1 MNGALTETDSGT
13 NPSGYVSQNKRV
25 VLAMSGGVDSCAA
38 GVLLHKAGYQ
48 VVGISMQVW
57 DYRSHGGNAKRATCC
72 APSDFDDA
80 RQVAD
85 TFGFPFYVFD
95 FEDSFREKVIDI
107 FVQTY
112 LEGETPNPCLLCNRK
127 VKFHE
132 LRTRGQM
139 LGADIV
145 ATGHYARIRKKADGT
160 KGLYTARDLNKD
172 QSYFLYALTQEELD
186 TTIFPVGDMYKPDVR
201 AILEKEGFLLSSKP
215 ESQDICFV
223 STTVSDFIEKKGGT
237 PTKGSIKKTDGTVLG
252 THEGIYNYTVGQRK
266 GLGLSNPSP
275 LYVLTINP
283 EDNVVVVGEKD
294 ELKREEFF
302 VSEVHWV
309 SGDWQKDASGK
320 PKMLR
325 ALVKLRYR
333 HEGVLCDIHPVYD
346 EKGDL
351 SNKARL
357 SFVDGWSPVSPGQAA
372 VFYADEAQDD
382 GAREVLGGGVL
393 LRDV

>member
-1 MNGALTETDSGT
+1 MNLANVLEDSTTSTE
-13 NPSGYVSQNKRV
+13 KRRV

-38 GVLLHKAGYQ
+38 GVLLHQSGCE

-57 DYRSHGGNAKRATCC
+57 DYRSHGGSAKRATCC

-85 TFGFPFYVFD
+85 AFGFPFYVFD
-95 FEDSFREKVIDI
+95 FEDSFREKVIDR

-132 LRTRGQM
+132 LRNRAKM
-139 LGADIV
+139 LGADVV
-145 ATGHYARIRKKADGT
+145 ATGHYARIRTKPDGT
-160 KGLYTARDLNKD
+160 KGLYTSRDLNKD

-186 TTIFPVGDMYKPDVR
+186 TTLFPVGDMYKPDVR

-223 STTVSDFIEKKGGT
+223 SGTVSEFIEKKGGV
-237 PTKGSIKKTDGTVLG
+237 PTKGPIRRANGKALG

-266 GLGLSNPSP
+266 GLGLSHPSP
-275 LYVLTINP
+275 LYVLSIDP
-283 EDNVVVVGEKD
+283 EDNAVVVGEKD
-294 ELKREEFF
+294 ELKREEFS
-302 VSEVHWV
+302 VAEVHWIAG
-309 SGDWQKDASGK
+309 SWPRDSKGE
-320 PKMLR
+320 PRTLR
-325 ALVKLRYR
+325 SRVKLRYR
-333 HEGVLCDIHPVYD
+333 HEGVLCDISPVYD
-346 EKGDL
+346 EKGFLTDR
-351 SNKARL
+351 ARL
-357 SFVDGWSPVSPGQAA
+357 RFVDTWSAVSPGQAA
-372 VFYADEAQDD
+372 VFYAVEAEED
-382 GAREVLGGGVL
+382 GAVEVLGGGVL